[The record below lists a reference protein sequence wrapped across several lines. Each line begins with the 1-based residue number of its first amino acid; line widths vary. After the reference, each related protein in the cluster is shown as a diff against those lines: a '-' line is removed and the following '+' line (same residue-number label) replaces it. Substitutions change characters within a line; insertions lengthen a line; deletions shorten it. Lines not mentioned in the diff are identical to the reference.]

1 MSQDP
6 NQEPLVRLDVSGGL
20 AVVTLNRPRAYNA
33 INLLLAESLVDILIR
48 CDEDRQVRAVLVTG
62 AGPAFCSGGDI
73 RQMQEYVA
81 RDGDGGRFLKSLTVY
96 LHAAIT
102 TISHMQKPVVMAV
115 NGPAAG
121 AGFSLAIAGDLL
133 LAAETATFTVAYTAI
148 ALSPDGGSTFH
159 LPRLIGPKLAFELAS
174 SNRRLSATEARDL
187 RIVSKV
193 FAADQFLAEA
203 TAYASAL
210 ACGPTEALSRAKRLI
225 ATGTENTLETQMEY
239 ERQAIGACGRTA
251 DFKVGVTAFLEKR
264 VATYHG
270 R

>member
-20 AVVTLNRPRAYNA
+20 AIVTLNRPRAYNA

-133 LAAETATFTVAYTAI
+133 LHPPDEVIHFPLAGAHRAVNFEVHRGGVGIQEPFACRISGRRRRRRSPGGGAA
-148 ALSPDGGSTFH
+148 
-159 LPRLIGPKLAFELAS
+159 
-174 SNRRLSATEARDL
+174 
-187 RIVSKV
+187 
-193 FAADQFLAEA
+193 
-203 TAYASAL
+203 
-210 ACGPTEALSRAKRLI
+210 
-225 ATGTENTLETQMEY
+225 TLET
-239 ERQAIGACGRTA
+239 A
-251 DFKVGVTAFLEKR
+251 
-264 VATYHG
+264 HG
-270 R
+270 NPR